1 MIKKILI
8 ANRGEIAARII
19 RTCKKMNI
27 QTVAVFSEAD
37 EFAPYV
43 KMADESYLLG
53 PSRVNESYMNM
64 EKILHIA
71 KDADVCAIHP
81 GYGFLSENSEFAKKC
96 KEENII
102 FIGPSAT
109 IIEKMGN
116 KIAARNL
123 MKQAG
128 VPVIPG
134 TEGAVKT
141 IEEAKEAV
149 KNIGYPL
156 MLKASLGGGGVG
168 LQNVNNEAELEKTFD
183 NNAKRAESLF
193 GDGSM
198 FLEKLLENARHVEV
212 QVLADEYG
220 NAIHLFEREC
230 SIQRRN
236 QKVMEEAPAYALSE
250 KTRTLMG
257 EVSVKAIKELGYTN
271 VGTIEFLVDKD
282 EQFYFLEMNTR
293 IQVEHPITE
302 EITSIDLVEQQINI
316 ASGKQLN
323 ISQSD
328 IIKNGQAIEARI
340 YAEDPNTFFPS
351 PGKITLYEEP
361 VEKYIRIESSVRKDS
376 NVTPF
381 YDPMIS
387 KLIVTGESR
396 EEAIS
401 RLKDAL
407 LNYKIEGIKTNIP
420 MLLNVINHEQFKYGN
435 TPTNFVRKYL

>member
-53 PSRVNESYMNM
+53 PSRANESYMNM

-96 KEENII
+96 MEENII

-134 TEGAVKT
+134 SEGAVKT

-220 NAIHLFEREC
+220 NAIH
-230 SIQRRN
+230 
-236 QKVMEEAPAYALSE
+236 
-250 KTRTLMG
+250 
-257 EVSVKAIKELGYTN
+257 
-271 VGTIEFLVDKD
+271 
-282 EQFYFLEMNTR
+282 
-293 IQVEHPITE
+293 
-302 EITSIDLVEQQINI
+302 
-316 ASGKQLN
+316 
-323 ISQSD
+323 
-328 IIKNGQAIEARI
+328 
-340 YAEDPNTFFPS
+340 
-351 PGKITLYEEP
+351 
-361 VEKYIRIESSVRKDS
+361 
-376 NVTPF
+376 
-381 YDPMIS
+381 
-387 KLIVTGESR
+387 
-396 EEAIS
+396 
-401 RLKDAL
+401 
-407 LNYKIEGIKTNIP
+407 
-420 MLLNVINHEQFKYGN
+420 
-435 TPTNFVRKYL
+435 

>member
-96 KEENII
+96 KEKNII

-134 TEGAVKT
+134 TEGTVKT

-282 EQFYFLEMNTR
+282 EQLFFRNEYKNTSR
-293 IQVEHPITE
+293 
-302 EITSIDLVEQQINI
+302 TSYN
-316 ASGKQLN
+316 
-323 ISQSD
+323 
-328 IIKNGQAIEARI
+328 R
-340 YAEDPNTFFPS
+340 
-351 PGKITLYEEP
+351 
-361 VEKYIRIESSVRKDS
+361 R
-376 NVTPF
+376 
-381 YDPMIS
+381 
-387 KLIVTGESR
+387 
-396 EEAIS
+396 
-401 RLKDAL
+401 
-407 LNYKIEGIKTNIP
+407 NY
-420 MLLNVINHEQFKYGN
+420 
-435 TPTNFVRKYL
+435 

>member
-1 MIKKILI
+1 MNFPKNARKQILS
-8 ANRGEIAARII
+8 N
-19 RTCKKMNI
+19 
-27 QTVAVFSEAD
+27 
-37 EFAPYV
+37 
-43 KMADESYLLG
+43 
-53 PSRVNESYMNM
+53 
-64 EKILHIA
+64 
-71 KDADVCAIHP
+71 
-81 GYGFLSENSEFAKKC
+81 
-96 KEENII
+96 
-102 FIGPSAT
+102 IGPSAS
-109 IIEKMGN
+109 IIEKMGD

-134 TEGAVKT
+134 TVGAVKT

-168 LQNVNNEAELEKTFD
+168 LHNVNNEAELEKTFD
-183 NNAKRAESLF
+183 NNSKRVESLF

-212 QVLADEYG
+212 QVLADDYG

-236 QKVMEEAPAYALSE
+236 QKFMEEAPAYALSE
-250 KTRTLMG
+250 KTPTLMG

-271 VGTIEFLVDKD
+271 VGTIEFLVDRD

-302 EITSIDLVEQQINI
+302 EITGIDLVEQQINI

-328 IIKNGQAIEARI
+328 IITNGHAIEARI

-420 MLLNVINHEQFKYGN
+420 MLLNVIHHEQFKYGN